1 VKAHVPGQDVD
12 AKSLETEATN
22 KRIINL
28 IHTLRDGG
36 RGAKTL
42 PLSSFPS
49 MNKKQSTENMN
60 SIDLLDLL
68 V

>member
-1 VKAHVPGQDVD
+1 MD
-12 AKSLETEATN
+12 AKTFETEATN

-36 RGAKTL
+36 RGAKVM
-42 PLSSFPS
+42 PLSEFPS
-49 MNKKQSTENMN
+49 NSSNHTPENLN

-68 V
+68 VKYLSL